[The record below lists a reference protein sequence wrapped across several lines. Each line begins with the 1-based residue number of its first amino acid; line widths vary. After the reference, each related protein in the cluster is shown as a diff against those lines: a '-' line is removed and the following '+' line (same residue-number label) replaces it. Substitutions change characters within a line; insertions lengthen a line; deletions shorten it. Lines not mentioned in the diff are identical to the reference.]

1 LDLHAARFLPQN
13 RKSRLDR
20 RRLQLCCQAPLKTR
34 DEAMLE
40 IRNLRRRPVA
50 REHDLFVAVEER
62 IERVEK
68 FLLGTF
74 FATEKLNIV
83 NAKQVGLAVAFPEF
97 DQIVVLDRV
106 DEFVDEK
113 LA

>member
-1 LDLHAARFLPQN
+1 E
-13 RKSRLDR
+13 S
-20 RRLQLCCQAPLKTR
+20 
-34 DEAMLE
+34 
-40 IRNLRRRPVA
+40 
-50 REHDLFVAVEER
+50 

-113 LA
+113 LARKINHLHVFLFREHVLPDRLHQVRFAETNTAINKKRVVRARRRLR